1 METDPVLAH
10 RPTIHDVM
18 PPGRGTALDDWGAD
32 ERMPDDGRAARGTRV
47 GGWWM
52 WMVVMVGV
60 VALVAAVLVGVHVH
74 RQERH
79 TDEALASSRTRLHQV
94 ETRLGAARTEL
105 DGLSTRSAA
114 AGETLAATENQLVSL
129 QADLSHDEANEFL
142 SGVNIADLDQCLAGV
157 ERALN
162 QISLSDPGGA
172 ATTLSGVSASCT
184 AAEPSN

>member
-1 METDPVLAH
+1 
-10 RPTIHDVM
+10 
-18 PPGRGTALDDWGAD
+18 
-32 ERMPDDGRAARGTRV
+32 
-47 GGWWM
+47 
-52 WMVVMVGV
+52 MVVMVGV

-114 AGETLAATENQLVSL
+114 AGETLAATENQLESL
-129 QADLSHDEANEFL
+129 QVDLSHDEANEFL

-172 ATTLSGVSASCT
+172 ATTLSRVSASCT